1 MVRLRLA
8 ALQGATLLYR
18 VCQLVR
24 KTLLMIRCSQTRTRV
39 CAYVFVCTYVGVIEF
54 HLRASLM
61 QLLRRPTAV
70 AIAVHCGW
78 LAPPHFC

>member
-1 MVRLRLA
+1 MA
-8 ALQGATLLYR
+8 ARQGASLLYR

-24 KTLLMIRCSQTRTRV
+24 KTLLMIRCTQTRTR
-39 CAYVFVCTYVGVIEF
+39 VFVCTYVGVIEF